1 MGGGLGWD
9 HLFSYLQKSNKPA
22 LDAREVSDLVE

>member
-9 HLFSYLQKSNKPA
+9 HLFSYLQKSKPA